1 MLTMMSG
8 VLYNR
13 QYRHSHFCWMC
24 NKHNK
29 SRLEPSSNLTEHW
42 NDPCESL
49 TEIPLLPASS
59 SIFSFHVTKYH
70 SALRI
75 HYRSFYDR
83 DQIFLFPTSFTN
95 TILFL
100 IFYNSESFGK
110 EGRKDDSILN
120 TGRKEKKLWDNP
132 DAVYW

>member
-29 SRLEPSSNLTEHW
+29 SRLEPSSNVAEHW
-42 NDPCESL
+42 NDPCELL

-75 HYRSFYDR
+75 HYRSFHDR
-83 DQIFLFPTSFTN
+83 DQIFSFPTSFTN

-100 IFYNSESFGK
+100 IFHNTESFGK

-120 TGRKEKKLWDNP
+120 TGRKEKRI
-132 DAVYW
+132 VR